1 MQYLRS
7 LFECYMNIVK
17 SRGVLLF
24 IAGALLG
31 CSQEHDHKGRTPLVE
46 VAGEY
51 LYQEDLQAALPFN
64 LSKDDSVL
72 FAEHYIRNWVE
83 DALLFDKAEGNI
95 PDNAKIAKLVENYR
109 RALIMHTYQE
119 ELVNQKLA
127 NEISEEEISTYYENH
142 KALFQTEQPLV
153 KGLFIKVPLQSQD
166 LASVRKWYKS
176 NRQASIENLE
186 KYSLRNAVSY
196 DYFYDRWLPLSDIAV
211 KIPLKA
217 LDTDENYLDKNRN
230 IEVKDTAYCYFLHI
244 EEFLG
249 KDKQRPLDFAEKEIK
264 EILINLK
271 RVEFINKVKEEL
283 YQRASDRNKINYYYL
298 KSNE

>member
-1 MQYLRS
+1 
-7 LFECYMNIVK
+7 MNIVK
-17 SRGVLLF
+17 NWGVLLV
-24 IAGALLG
+24 IAGVLSG
-31 CSQEHDHKGRTPLVE
+31 CGPEHDHKGKTPLVE
-46 VAGEY
+46 VSGEY
-51 LYQEDLQAALPFN
+51 LYKEDLQAALPFN
-64 LSKDDSVL
+64 ISKDDSVL

-83 DALLFDKAEGNI
+83 DVLLFDKAEGNI

-109 RALIMHTYQE
+109 RALIMHTDQE

-127 NEISEEEISTYYENH
+127 NEISDEEISAYYEKN
-142 KALFQTEQPLV
+142 KELFHTEHPFV
-153 KGLFIKVPLQSQD
+153 KGLFIKVPLHSQD
-166 LASVRKWYKS
+166 LASVRKWYKK
-176 NRQASIENLE
+176 NNQDAIENLE

-230 IEVKDTAYCYFLHI
+230 IEVKDTAFCYFLHV

-249 KDKQRPLDFAEKEIK
+249 KDEQRPLDFARKEIK

-271 RVEFINKVKEEL
+271 RVDFINKVKEEL

-298 KSNE
+298 NSNE